1 MTDII
6 RITKERKIVMA
17 RVLAVDDSKVMR
29 DMMKVVLEK
38 NGHIVETAE
47 DGFQALD
54 MAKENLY
61 DIVFSDIN
69 MPKMSGIA
77 LLAKLRELTGYAHIP
92 ILMVT
97 TESAEYRKNKAK
109 VNGATGWLE
118 KPISE
123 ARILKAISKVLG

>member
-1 MTDII
+1 
-6 RITKERKIVMA
+6 MA
-17 RVLAVDDSKVMR
+17 LVLAIDDSKVMR

-38 NGHIVETAE
+38 NGHQVQTAV
-47 DGFQALD
+47 DGFEALKI
-54 MAKENLY
+54 AKANSF

-77 LLAKLRELTGYAHIP
+77 LVPQLRAIPGYEHIP

-97 TESAEYRKNKAK
+97 TENAEYRKKKAK

-123 ARILKAISKVLG
+123 ARILKAMAKVLD

>member
-1 MTDII
+1 
-6 RITKERKIVMA
+6 MA
-17 RVLAVDDSKVMR
+17 NILAVDDSKVMR
-29 DMMKVVLEK
+29 DMMKVILEK
-38 NGHIVETAE
+38 NGHSVVTAE

-54 MAKENLY
+54 HAKANLF

-77 LLAKLRELTGYAHIP
+77 LVAKLRELPGYEHIP

-97 TESAEYRKNKAK
+97 TESADYRKSKAK
-109 VNGATGWLE
+109 SSGATGWLE

-123 ARILKAISKVLG
+123 ARLLKALSKVMD